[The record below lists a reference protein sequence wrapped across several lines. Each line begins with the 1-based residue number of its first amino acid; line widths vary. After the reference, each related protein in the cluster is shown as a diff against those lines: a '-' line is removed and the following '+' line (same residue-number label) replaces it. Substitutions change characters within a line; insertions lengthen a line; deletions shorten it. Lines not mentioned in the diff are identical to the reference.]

1 MKGLIGG
8 KPAPPDYM
16 RAVMARAKRLRKAV
30 QPKKGRWQLV
40 LPGFFSKT

>member
-8 KPAPPDYM
+8 KPATPDYM
-16 RAVMARAKRLRKAV
+16 RGVMARAKRLRKAT
-30 QPKKGRWQLV
+30 QPKRGRWQLV

>member
-16 RAVMARAKRLRKAV
+16 RGVLAKAKRLRKATK
-30 QPKKGRWQLV
+30 PKKGRWQLV

>member
-16 RAVMARAKRLRKAV
+16 QAVLAKAKRLRKAV
-30 QPKKGRWQLV
+30 QPKRGRWQLV